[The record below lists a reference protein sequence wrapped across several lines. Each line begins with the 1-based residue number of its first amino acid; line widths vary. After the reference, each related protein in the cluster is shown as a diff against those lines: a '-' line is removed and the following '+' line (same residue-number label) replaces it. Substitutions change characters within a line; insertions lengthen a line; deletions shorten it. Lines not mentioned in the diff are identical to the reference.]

1 MLASDFVRYHP
12 SCKELIKATSEAEY
26 DKNNERRDDGTVDVD
41 SLDSE
46 EYSWLDDM
54 DKIEKYILSRRLQV
68 EQNN

>member
-1 MLASDFVRYHP
+1 MLAADFVKYDS

-46 EYSWLDDM
+46 EYSWLDDLEL
-54 DKIEKYILSRRLQV
+54 IEKYILSRRLKDGK
-68 EQNN
+68 